1 MTTDS
6 DIQDVIGEETARG
19 RRYVAGQGLAV
30 AAPPAKTVE
39 LTSRTLKVQKFG
51 ALIVRLGEAIE
62 GVPEDEAR
70 QALEIVLARL
80 RPAEVRT
87 LGTVL
92 PAVDARPRPTRP
104 VLAPRAPT
112 PGRMVHASGSG
123 VAAETLRQAL
133 KARGGE
139 ATTRELAD
147 DVGKSTS
154 TVTHTLVAMGERVV
168 TRPSRGHW
176 RLTKVGGS

>member
-1 MTTDS
+1 MTTTDS

-19 RRYVAGQGLAV
+19 RRFIAGQGLAL
-30 AAPPAKTVE
+30 ATPPAKAVE

-51 ALIVRLGEAIE
+51 ALIMRLGEAIE

-70 QALEIVLARL
+70 QALEIVLARM
-80 RPAEVRT
+80 RRDTVVPAPLASV
-87 LGTVL
+87 
-92 PAVDARPRPTRP
+92 ARPTPPTST
-104 VLAPRAPT
+104 PRAPAS
-112 PGRMVHASGSG
+112 GRTVHASGSG
-123 VAAETLRQAL
+123 AAAETLRQAL
-133 KARGGE
+133 KARGGA
-139 ATTRELAD
+139 ATTRELAA

-176 RLTKVGGS
+176 RLTKAGGS